1 MTILVEGFMSRIGAL
16 QFEWA
21 WQHTN
26 DSRHA
31 RLGQMTGE
39 EGTAA
44 SRVTIDA
51 AAGKAKPQRR
61 RTRRSMKAH
70 LEDLHVLL
78 RSNYFSNWP
87 LRVRFF
93 SADVYRQWKAW
104 SDRVDDS
111 LPSHIQIILDG
122 DCDLLHNQTDK
133 GDKVESVHNIQTRYT
148 NIDEYLEKAALLLD
162 DPTDLRCKICHGRV
176 IPKDELVVVCPQ
188 TACHCTSHMSC
199 LSASFLAA
207 AGEPDRFVP
216 MHGTCPACKKTIKWP
231 VIMQEM
237 TLRRRG
243 DKELR
248 AILRKKK
255 RRDNQN
261 RKKDAK
267 GVQGTATT
275 EQDSFDDSADD
286 DALDENWIEE
296 QASESDSDTEI
307 PNARSKPAP
316 PRLEIVIEDSEDD

>member
-1 MTILVEGFMSRIGAL
+1 MTR
-16 QFEWA
+16 
-21 WQHTN
+21 
-26 DSRHA
+26 
-31 RLGQMTGE
+31 E
-39 EGTAA
+39 EAKAA
-44 SRVTIDA
+44 SRMEIDA

-78 RSNYFSNWP
+78 RSTYFSNWP
-87 LRVRFF
+87 LRVRFL

-111 LPSHIQIILDG
+111 LPSHIQMILDG
-122 DCDLLHNQTDK
+122 DCDVLHKQTDK

-148 NIDEYLEKAALLLD
+148 KIDEYLEKAALLLD
-162 DPTDLRCKICHGRV
+162 DPTDLRCKLCQRRV
-176 IPKDELVVVCPQ
+176 IPREELVVVCPQ

-207 AGEPDRFVP
+207 TGEPDRFVP
-216 MHGTCPACKKTIKWP
+216 MQGTCPACRKTIKWP
-231 VIMQEM
+231 VIMQEI

-248 AILRKKK
+248 AILRRKK
-255 RRDNQN
+255 RRDNQS
-261 RKKDAK
+261 RKTDAEVIS
-267 GVQGTATT
+267 GLTT
-275 EQDSFDDSADD
+275 TDQVSFDDSIDD
-286 DALDENWIEE
+286 DALDENWIDES
-296 QASESDSDTEI
+296 ASESDSDTEI

-316 PRLEIVIEDSEDD
+316 PQLEMVIEDSEDD